1 MFFNIGQKKLDNFP
15 KNYQH
20 NNLYINLDE
29 GWHESQDQHG
39 NILFYKGYVDSANIE
54 DVLLEIAEQEEPKF
68 YGNFCLIKCF
78 NQGVAIKADQLRS
91 FPIWYDIHSGLTNLT
106 SLKSQVWTD
115 SVVMIQNNGK
125 LVESKFKYLDSIESI
140 TLTLAQA
147 VDQVDAILSD
157 KIQKFT
163 QHNSLPLKV
172 FLSGGIDTGLLY
184 SYILKYNIPHE
195 LIDCEHIDF
204 DYFYLKNR
212 FAIRNFWG
220 YEQIHHW
227 RESCVL
233 VSGAPGDEFTVRSPT
248 TANMLMRFHG
258 TSIPEL
264 LANSGY
270 SNSLHYTYFNN
281 PTYLKMW
288 SKDTRTWKIREEV
301 ILDCIN
307 LIVNDYQHWH
317 LGNTLTYTPLRDI
330 RIFEIIARLEKE
342 SLTDQ
347 VMNSRVQVEIIK
359 RNHPE
364 LLKYL
369 ASQKN
374 FNNMS
379 NLTGILLK

>member
-1 MFFNIGQKKLDNFP
+1 MFFNIGLKSLDNFP

-20 NNLYINLDE
+20 NSLYINLDE
-29 GWHESQDQHG
+29 GWHKSQDQHG
-39 NILFYKGYVDSANIE
+39 NILFYKGYVDSVRIE

-68 YGNFCLIKCF
+68 CGNFCLIKCF
-78 NQGVAIKADQLRS
+78 DQGVAIKTDQLRS
-91 FPIWYDIHSGLTNLT
+91 FPIWYNSSLGLTNLNE
-106 SLKSQVWTD
+106 LDQHVWTD
-115 SVVMIQNNGK
+115 SFVMIENNGK
-125 LVESKFKYLDSIESI
+125 LVESKFKYLDSIETI
-140 TLTLAQA
+140 TLTLDQV

-157 KIQKFT
+157 KIQQFA
-163 QHNSLPLKV
+163 QHNTLPLRA

-195 LIDCEHIDF
+195 LIDYEHTDF
-204 DYFYLKNR
+204 DYFYLKNHT
-212 FAIRNFWG
+212 AIRNFWG

-227 RESCVL
+227 REPCVL
-233 VSGAPGDEFTVRSPT
+233 LSGAPGDEFTVRSPT

-258 TSIPEL
+258 TSIPKL
-264 LANSGY
+264 LSD
-270 SNSLHYTYFNN
+270 SKFSSSLHYTYFNN

-288 SKDTRTWKIREEV
+288 SKDTKHWVTRKEV
-301 ILDCIN
+301 IMDCIN

-342 SLTDQ
+342 SLIDQ
-347 VMNSRVQVEIIK
+347 VMNSRVQIEIIK
-359 RNHPE
+359 RNQPE

>member
-1 MFFNIGQKKLDNFP
+1 MFFNIGSKSLDNFP

-20 NNLYINLDE
+20 NSLYINLDE
-29 GWHESQDQHG
+29 GWHKSHDQHG
-39 NILFYKGYVDSANIE
+39 NILFYKGYVDNVNIE
-54 DVLLEIAEQEEPKF
+54 DVLLEIANQEEPTF

-78 NQGVAIKADQLRS
+78 NQGVTIKADRLRS
-91 FPIWYDIHSGLTNLT
+91 FPIWYSTHSGLTNLIP
-106 SLKSQVWTD
+106 LELQVWTD
-115 SVVMIQNNGK
+115 SVVMIQNNGE
-125 LVESKFKYLDSIESI
+125 LVESKFKYLDSTESI
-140 TLTLAQA
+140 ALTLDQV
-147 VDQVDAILSD
+147 VDQVDNILSN
-157 KIQKFT
+157 KIQKFV
-163 QHNSLPLKV
+163 QHNSLPLQV

-184 SYILKYNIPHE
+184 SYILKYNIPHT

-212 FAIRNFWG
+212 AAIRNFWG

-227 RESCVL
+227 REPCVL
-233 VSGAPGDEFTVRSPT
+233 LSGTPGDEFTARSPT

-258 TSIPEL
+258 TSIPKL
-264 LANSGY
+264 LADSKF

-281 PTYLKMW
+281 PTYFKMW
-288 SKDTRTWKIREEV
+288 SEDTRDWGTRKEV

-342 SLTDQ
+342 ALIDQ
-347 VMNSRVQVEIIK
+347 VMNSCVQIEIIK
-359 RNHPE
+359 RNRPE

-369 ASQKN
+369 SSQKN